1 MVKDGMTVAR
11 RIFASAYRQL
21 TPVERRYVDDYVRT
35 LERRADR
42 DQQRLSN
49 YLQLPVPDDVYDASN
64 GMLDRP
70 MVTAAITERV
80 MEITADRELSP
91 QRLIKEY
98 IAVAFANM
106 GDYIEIDSFGN
117 PTLALDKCTPEQ
129 MSAIKKVNYEETNL
143 GARRLNIELH
153 DKFKFSDSLMKY
165 MGMIEPDNQYWRAS
179 NATPIIDHTASVAQA
194 ADAYAALLGD

>member
-1 MVKDGMTVAR
+1 MDSQSNTR

-21 TPVERRYVDDYVRT
+21 TPVERRYVDDYVRK
-35 LERRADR
+35 LERKANR

-49 YLQLPVPDDVYDASN
+49 YLQLPVPDDVYEASN

-80 MEITADRELSP
+80 VEITADRELSP
-91 QRLIKEY
+91 DRIIKEY
-98 IAVAFANM
+98 VSIAFSNI

-153 DKFKFSDSLMKY
+153 DKMK
-165 MGMIEPDNQYWRAS
+165 GMEVLAKYTGLVEPDNAHWRAN
-179 NATPIIDHTASVAQA
+179 NATPVIDHTATVAQA
-194 ADAYAALLGD
+194 ADAYAALLGE

>member
-1 MVKDGMTVAR
+1 MTVAR

-21 TPVERRYVDDYVRT
+21 TPVERRYVDDYVKK
-35 LERRADR
+35 LERKADR

-49 YLQLPVPDDVYDASN
+49 YLQLPVPDDVYDQSN

-80 MEITADRELSP
+80 MEITADKELSP
-91 QRLIKEY
+91 DRIIKEY
-98 IAVAFANM
+98 VAIAFSNM

-129 MSAIKKVNYEETNL
+129 LSAVKKVTFEQTNL
-143 GARRLNIELH
+143 GAVRLNIELH
-153 DKFKFSDSLMKY
+153 DKMK
-165 MGMIEPDNQYWRAS
+165 GMEVLAKYTGLVEPDNAHWRAN
-179 NATPIIDHTASVAQA
+179 NATPVIDHAASVAQA
-194 ADAYAALLGD
+194 ADAYAAMLGDEG